1 MVACRKTSEYHPAP
15 FIFFPPLHL
24 ASFAELASFPTYSQS
39 RASQSAVRTGAGIS
53 LALAAAVHYERREAR
68 HCKAEQRLNL
78 GTIRAIGPAEKD
90 ANNKPCHAVNGP
102 IVWWQLCAECGR
114 FNGDTSLSI
123 DWTEGGGRVLG
134 SVPARYCT

>member
-1 MVACRKTSEYHPAP
+1 M
-15 FIFFPPLHL
+15 
-24 ASFAELASFPTYSQS
+24 
-39 RASQSAVRTGAGIS
+39 RTGAGIS

-123 DWTEGGGRVLG
+123 DWTEGGDGCLGLFLRDIVLECVRDVVLFVSFTIVQG
-134 SVPARYCT
+134 VALQDDTSQLLSVLA